1 MCQLFYL
8 KIYPKIRLFLLI
20 IISELRWVN
29 QGGKS
34 FSERL
39 IPRKIQKQLFSKFTL
54 IYLFCF
60 VGTMFSQ
67 SQLLS
72 CDATAAEKKL
82 KVKHPLVGDRNFFL
96 REELVSVTLMLSKK
110 IKQIRSFEYLLAL
123 NGMLGRPLFEWH
135 KNHQSA

>member
-1 MCQLFYL
+1 M
-8 KIYPKIRLFLLI
+8 
-20 IISELRWVN
+20 ISELRWV
-29 QGGKS
+29 
-34 FSERL
+34 RV
-39 IPRKIQKQLFSKFTL
+39 IPGKIQKQLFSKFTL

-82 KVKHPLVGDRNFFL
+82 KVKHPLVGDRIFFFFKG
-96 REELVSVTLMLSKK
+96 RACKCYVNAVQKK

-123 NGMLGRPLFEWH
+123 NGMLGKRLFEWH
-135 KNHQSA
+135 RNHQSA

>member
-1 MCQLFYL
+1 MCKLFYL

-20 IISELRWVN
+20 IISEWRWV
-29 QGGKS
+29 G
-34 FSERL
+34 L
-39 IPRKIQKQLFSKFTL
+39 IPGKIQKQLFSKFIL

-82 KVKHPLVGDRNFFL
+82 KVKHPLVGDRNFFFL

-123 NGMLGRPLFEWH
+123 NGMLGRRLFEWH

>member
-20 IISELRWVN
+20 IISELRW
-29 QGGKS
+29 GGKS

-39 IPRKIQKQLFSKFTL
+39 IPGKIQKQLFSKFTL

-67 SQLLS
+67 SQLWS

-82 KVKHPLVGDRNFFL
+82 KVKHPLVGDWNFF
-96 REELVSVTLMLSKK
+96 
-110 IKQIRSFEYLLAL
+110 
-123 NGMLGRPLFEWH
+123 
-135 KNHQSA
+135 